1 MTLEE
6 LKKLY
11 TELQKE
17 YNNLKKLNEVEQIT
31 KSRAFIKKLL
41 EKNEE
46 SMLNFHYLLLRDKE
60 IPDLYN
66 RIRASFDERPKE
78 IIEPFLLDKLK
89 TEKDILLKADTIQLL
104 GGIGSSEVL
113 PYVKNNIKSENGNI
127 RYRCIIVLGWLG
139 NKNDLPILN
148 ERLINEP
155 NNELRGYAA
164 TAMRQIW
171 FKKRATSEDILPYL
185 YSALVNEN
193 SEETLSMIIIVIQ
206 DLLKRKFG
214 LQERIDERR
223 ITGDVFKAKEK
234 VIQKLGLK

>member
-1 MTLEE
+1 M
-6 LKKLY
+6 K
-11 TELQKE
+11 
-17 YNNLKKLNEVEQIT
+17 EQILEV
-31 KSRAFIKKLL
+31 KSLIDKMLINKEDFIPFEVTHKISNLL
-41 EKNEE
+41 ISSNDKE
-46 SMLNFHYLLLRDKE
+46 MLEFHYSLLKIKDDAVLYYE
-60 IPDLYN
+60 I
-66 RIRASFDERPKE
+66 RTAFEERPKE

-89 TEKDILLKADTIQLL
+89 TEQDMSLKGDIIQLL
-104 GGIGSSEVL
+104 GGIGSFEIL
-113 PYVKNNIKSENGNI
+113 PYVKSNIKSEIRDI

-148 ERLINEP
+148 ERLVNEP
-155 NNELRGYAA
+155 NDELRGYAA

-185 YSALVNEN
+185 YSAIVNEN

-214 LQERIDERR
+214 LQERIDEGI